1 MTQKRFQRLKGLR
14 PGPALFVV
22 LAVALVIA
30 VFVVGY
36 LLAGG
41 IGGQGQKSQNNVA
54 QEEAPKSSANIPNNE
69 PIAQVASQLSP
80 SVVQVNVR
88 AVQATP
94 FGLQEGK
101 GVGSGVIYRKDGYIV
116 TNAHVVEDS
125 NQVNVAFADGS
136 TEQGDVVGKDEAT
149 DIAVVKVNRND
160 LPAAKFGNS
169 RNLIVGQRAVAI
181 GSPSGFQSTVT
192 SGVISGLHREVPADM
207 TGGQQDMA
215 LVDLIQTDAAISPG
229 NSGGALADQN
239 GEVMG
244 INVGYLPPGETGA
257 ENIGFA
263 IPSDTATSVADQLI
277 NNGQAVHPY
286 LGIGLTDLTPDIAK
300 QFGVAVDS
308 GALVTEVASGGPAEK
323 AGIKQKDVIT
333 ALGSTE
339 IKDAGDLIAALRDYK
354 PGDSVTLT
362 INRNGE
368 QSNVDLTLGDRSQ

>member
-1 MTQKRFQRLKGLR
+1 MKSR
-14 PGPALFVV
+14 PALFLV
-22 LAVALVIA
+22 LALVLIIA
-30 VFVVGY
+30 GLVGY
-36 LLAGG
+36 LLGRSGG
-41 IGGQGQKSQNNVA
+41 PGEKSQNVA
-54 QEEAPKSSANIPNNE
+54 QEVPKPSSDIPNDE
-69 PIAQVASQLSP
+69 PIAQVASQVSP

-94 FGLQEGK
+94 FGPQEGE

-116 TNAHVVEDS
+116 TNAHVVQDS

-136 TEQGDVVGKDEAT
+136 TEQGNVVGKDETT

-169 RNLIVGQRAVAI
+169 RDLIVGQRAVAI

-192 SGVISGLHREVPADM
+192 SGVISGLNREVPADL
-207 TGGQQDMA
+207 TGGQQDVS
-215 LVDLIQTDAAISPG
+215 LVGLIQTDAAISPG

-239 GEVMG
+239 GEVIG
-244 INVGYLPPGETGA
+244 INVAYLPPAQTGA
-257 ENIGFA
+257 ENIAFA

-277 NNGQAVHPY
+277 NNGRAVHPY
-286 LGIGLTDLTPDIAK
+286 LGVSLADLAPDIA
-300 QFGVAVDS
+300 QRFGLAVDS
-308 GALVTEVASGGPAEK
+308 GALVTEVASKGPAEK
-323 AGIKQKDVIT
+323 AGIKQKDVVT
-333 ALGSTE
+333 ALGSTK

-368 QSNVDLTLGDRSQ
+368 QSNVELTLGDRSQ